1 MVRIPNTRVP
11 VSEQCATHCWRKTGS
26 PYSIQPFKRRRSRGV
41 ERAGDYEADE
51 TPIAVLVDNRTAA
64 EKRFEQQ
71 SAKTEEKRVRD
82 LASQT
87 HRDKV
92 KHFNEYLTSLSE
104 HNDIPKVGPG

>member
-1 MVRIPNTRVP
+1 VCYSLLAENGQPLFNTTL
-11 VSEQCATHCWRKTGS
+11 QATALA
-26 PYSIQPFKRRRSRGV
+26 GV